1 MAFAMESIIV
11 ARYAET
17 DRMGVVH
24 HANYLVWMEVGRTD
38 YLARLGF
45 SCGKLEDEG
54 AGVMFPASTAN
65 IRLHRPGYYE
75 DKLVVSTVL
84 ELLRSRKVAFG
95 YRVMR
100 DGELLVEG
108 YTEHICVDRKMKVRT
123 IPEPLFGALRQ
134 SLNAGRVSP
143 PAGGGG
149 P

>member
-1 MAFAMESIIV
+1 MVFTMESAVV

-17 DRMGVVH
+17 DRMGVIY

-45 SCGKLEDEG
+45 PYGKLENEG
-54 AGVMFPASTAN
+54 VLFPASTAN
-65 IRLHRPGYYE
+65 IKLHRPSYYE

-84 ELLRSRKVAFG
+84 ESLRSRKVAFG

-108 YTEHICVDRKMKVRT
+108 YTEHICVDHEMKVRT
-123 IPEPLFGALRQ
+123 IPESLFEVLRR
-134 SLNAGRVSP
+134 SLGAGRVSP
-143 PAGGGG
+143 LAGG